1 MVWVGHAIYVVDE
14 DIHKLEG
21 RSGSRLIWW
30 LPSQKPQVPSLD
42 HYKKFVNS
50 DYQKEIQGTIKIEMM
65 RYTNII
71 HYQNYTNYRT
81 ITTMR
86 LQLCHYALTDDNNKT
101 TRVNRDS
108 GWLETLVDKDK
119 IKTLLCFL
127 TARYIWM
134 SMGKILSLELSKDFE
149 Y

>member
-1 MVWVGHAIYVVDE
+1 
-14 DIHKLEG
+14 
-21 RSGSRLIWW
+21 
-30 LPSQKPQVPSLD
+30 
-42 HYKKFVNS
+42 
-50 DYQKEIQGTIKIEMM
+50 MM
-65 RYTNII
+65 KNTKII

-86 LQLCHYALTDDNNKT
+86 LQLCHYALTDDDNKT
-101 TRVNRDS
+101 MRVNRDL
-108 GWLETLVDKDK
+108 GCLETLVDKDK

-134 SMGKILSLELSKDFE
+134 SMGKILSVEFSKDFE